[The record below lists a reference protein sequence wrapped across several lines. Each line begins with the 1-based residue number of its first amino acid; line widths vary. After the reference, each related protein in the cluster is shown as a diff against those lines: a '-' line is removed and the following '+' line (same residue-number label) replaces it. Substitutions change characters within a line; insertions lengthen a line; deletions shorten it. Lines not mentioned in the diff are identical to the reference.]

1 VRCIPCEV
9 VSQTRCHLTCPS
21 ISKKKKVGGGCAFP
35 GADMQK
41 PYASKCRQ
49 GKMIIDLF
57 RDFFTKIA
65 YFQVMNFIPVKVS
78 TLYIFSSSVSQR
90 AFCATEN
97 SFTSFLVI
105 IECGVGIDRM
115 SLCHETQ
122 ASGVIHP
129 SE

>member
-1 VRCIPCEV
+1 MPFYF
-9 VSQTRCHLTCPS
+9 
-21 ISKKKKVGGGCAFP
+21 KKKKLGVVAHFRSR
-35 GADMQK
+35 
-41 PYASKCRQ
+41 YAKTICV
-49 GKMIIDLF
+49 KMSA
-57 RDFFTKIA
+57 RKNNNRPVSGFFTKIA

-90 AFCATEN
+90 AFCDTEN

>member
-9 VSQTRCHLTCPS
+9 VFQTRCHLTCPS
-21 ISKKKKVGGGCAFP
+21 ISKKKLGVVAHFRSR
-35 GADMQK
+35 
-41 PYASKCRQ
+41 YAKTICV
-49 GKMIIDLF
+49 KMSA
-57 RDFFTKIA
+57 RKNNNRPVSGFFTKIA

-90 AFCATEN
+90 AFCDTEN